1 MKLIFKIFLLLTVMI
16 NTEVVAQTNKNL
28 TALINSGSVNFLNKQ
43 LTDTFQFEQTAE
55 WIILHMEVNGEQ
67 RKFIWDTGS
76 AYSSIDQTN
85 HSNFSKIDGDEV
97 NFTDAVGAK
106 QKSLLYISKSVA
118 IGTTEFK
125 DITFMPL
132 DTKTI
137 AAGVL
142 QDYAGI
148 IGLNIINKV
157 NWKFDFDNNLITIS
171 SSPFEQG
178 NGKEVRYANYLS
190 YNTMRVN
197 MDLSN
202 GKRINTALLI
212 DFGAAGISIYLSA
225 EHLTKFKAMKAE
237 LTQGVQGIGI
247 SGIGN
252 LQKTYKMVE
261 PIACTFGLSGRNM
274 AVKSQISIGSN
285 NRQSVIGNHF
295 FRQFNFIRNS
305 SESVFIFFDR
315 KGKTTLYQFSDLSY
329 GISLGVDDKKNIY
342 ITGLTKNPN
351 LSDGKFT
358 VGQVLKSLN
367 GKDGSAFLNI
377 IELKNYLGECIN
389 KRSNLKIT
397 TLSGAE
403 LNLLPQKNEVI
414 TIPF

>member
-85 HSNFSKIDGDEV
+85 HSNFSKIDGAEV
-97 NFTDAVGAK
+97 TCTDAVGAK

-178 NGKEVRYANYLS
+178 NGKEVRYANYLN

-212 DFGAAGISIYLSA
+212 DFGAAGNSIYLSA

-274 AVKSQISIGSN
+274 EVKSQISIGSN

-295 FRQFNFIRNS
+295 FRHL
-305 SESVFIFFDR
+305 
-315 KGKTTLYQFSDLSY
+315 TL
-329 GISLGVDDKKNIY
+329 
-342 ITGLTKNPN
+342 
-351 LSDGKFT
+351 
-358 VGQVLKSLN
+358 
-367 GKDGSAFLNI
+367 
-377 IELKNYLGECIN
+377 
-389 KRSNLKIT
+389 
-397 TLSGAE
+397 
-403 LNLLPQKNEVI
+403 
-414 TIPF
+414 

>member
-85 HSNFSKIDGDEV
+85 HSNFSKIDGAEV
-97 NFTDAVGAK
+97 TFTDAVGAK
-106 QKSLLYISKSVA
+106 QKSLLYISKSVS

-212 DFGAAGISIYLSA
+212 DFGAAGNSIYLSA

-237 LTQGVQGIGI
+237 LIQGVQGIGI

-274 AVKSQISIGSN
+274 EVKSQISIGSN

-295 FRQFNFIRNS
+295 FRHL
-305 SESVFIFFDR
+305 
-315 KGKTTLYQFSDLSY
+315 TL
-329 GISLGVDDKKNIY
+329 
-342 ITGLTKNPN
+342 
-351 LSDGKFT
+351 
-358 VGQVLKSLN
+358 
-367 GKDGSAFLNI
+367 
-377 IELKNYLGECIN
+377 
-389 KRSNLKIT
+389 
-397 TLSGAE
+397 
-403 LNLLPQKNEVI
+403 
-414 TIPF
+414 

>member
-1 MKLIFKIFLLLTVMI
+1 M
-16 NTEVVAQTNKNL
+16 
-28 TALINSGSVNFLNKQ
+28 
-43 LTDTFQFEQTAE
+43 
-55 WIILHMEVNGEQ
+55 
-67 RKFIWDTGS
+67 
-76 AYSSIDQTN
+76 
-85 HSNFSKIDGDEV
+85 
-97 NFTDAVGAK
+97 
-106 QKSLLYISKSVA
+106 A

-212 DFGAAGISIYLSA
+212 DFGAAGNSIYLSA

-358 VGQVLKSLN
+358 VGQVLKSVN